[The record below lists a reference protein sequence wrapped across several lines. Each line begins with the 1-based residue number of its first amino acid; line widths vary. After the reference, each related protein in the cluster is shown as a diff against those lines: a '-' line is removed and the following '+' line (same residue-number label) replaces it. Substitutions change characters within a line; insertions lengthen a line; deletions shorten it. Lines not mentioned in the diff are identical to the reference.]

1 MEIEEIIKTLPIGYY
16 LGYRFD
22 VFLSDSKKSKID
34 YENKALIISKK
45 ELREQLQRIQVKNKA
60 EAIRT
65 AFYHLIAHIM
75 LTPAGIFS
83 KKGYLHTFEDERVE
97 SLLKN
102 YFLGINFK
110 EAVKEQSKKDFAR
123 FDALWYSI
131 IRLRKGPLNFVKQ
144 VHDLIRKYPTIH
156 KKQLY
161 ENYLIDVEKFYQQVY
176 KWWKDTYKPTIIPV
190 ENGISL
196 TYDIKLPDSVIDQ
209 IMSDL
214 RANCTDDS
222 EIGGFIDQIAEVEKK
237 ESETLSTSSIE
248 SLKYMILT
256 KAKEGGKSVTPSLIK
271 GLPAKIQKSSLMLYD
286 KLRYFVELPI
296 RLAGKKGNSTPA
308 YSGTLSPRN
317 CDRDDYKFFVI
328 PNPLGSTKKFKDKH
342 LNLFLDCSGSFT
354 GSAQVNGFLEV
365 LQKIEKRYPQFSYSV
380 ILCSERETIM
390 PKNDR
395 LHYPGYNGGGT
406 QLTTEIF
413 SIYDIVQ
420 KRNAQNFNIV
430 MYDGY
435 CNASCKFNKYEN
447 CFQAF
452 NHSNVAL
459 IAESSNIKQLK
470 KYCPKAFKIFVRG
483 EQAEEEFYYHT
494 DESQLYVEKIEEN
507 IITAF
512 ALLFS

>member
-1 MEIEEIIKTLPIGYY
+1 MKIEEIIKTLPIGYY

-22 VFLSDSKKSKID
+22 VFLSDGKKSKID
-34 YENKALIISKK
+34 YKNKTLIISKQ
-45 ELREQLQRIQVKNKA
+45 ELVDQLNYIQVKDNVT
-60 EAIRT
+60 AIRT
-65 AFYHLIAHIM
+65 AFYHLVAHIM
-75 LTPAGIFS
+75 LTPPGIFS
-83 KKGYLHTFEDERVE
+83 KKSYLHLFEDERVE

-110 EAVKEQSKKDFAR
+110 EVVKEQSKKDFAR

-131 IRLRKGPLNFVKQ
+131 VRLRKGPQNFVKQ
-144 VHDLIRKYPTIH
+144 VHNLIRKYPTIH
-156 KKQLY
+156 KKQIY

-190 ENGISL
+190 ENGVSL
-196 TYDIKLPDSVIDQ
+196 TYDVKLPDSVIDQ

-214 RANCTDDS
+214 RANCTDDL
-222 EIGGFIDQIAEVEKK
+222 ETGGFIDQIAEAEKE
-237 ESETLSTSSIE
+237 ESETLSSSSIE

-256 KAKEGGKSVTPSLIK
+256 KAKDNEKSATPSLIR

-296 RLAGKKGNSTPA
+296 RSIGKKGNSTPA
-308 YSGTLSPRN
+308 YSGTLNPRN
-317 CDRDDYKFFVI
+317 CDRDDYKFFAV

-354 GSAQVNGFLEV
+354 GSAQINGFLEV
-365 LQKIEKRYPQFSYSV
+365 LQKIEKHYPQFSYSV
-380 ILCSERETIM
+380 ILCSEHETIM

-395 LHYPGYNGGGT
+395 LHYPGYNGYST
-406 QLTTEIF
+406 RLTTEIF

-435 CNASCKFNKYEN
+435 CNASCKLSKYEN

-452 NHSNVAL
+452 NHSNVVL
-459 IAESSNIKQLK
+459 IAESSNVKQLK
-470 KYCPKAFKIFVRG
+470 KYCPNAFKIFV
-483 EQAEEEFYYHT
+483 ESELPEEEFNQST
-494 DESQLYVEKIEEN
+494 DESQTYVEKIEEN
-507 IITAF
+507 IVAAF